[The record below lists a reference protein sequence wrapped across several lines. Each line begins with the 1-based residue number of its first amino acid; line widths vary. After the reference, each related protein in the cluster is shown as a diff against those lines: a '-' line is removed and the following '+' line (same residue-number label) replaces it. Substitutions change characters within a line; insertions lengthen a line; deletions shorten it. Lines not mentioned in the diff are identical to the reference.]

1 MAKMKR
7 FKVTK
12 SPEIMKAQQSLHMLT
27 MLTLI

>member
-1 MAKMKR
+1 MKR

-12 SPEIMKAQQSLHMLT
+12 SPEIIKAKQSLHMLT